1 MKAVRKINSIIF
13 LKVKSTPGD
22 TWYDDLHM
30 HSRVLLFCRAA
41 FTVRMNIPWARLTEV
56 PRARQIVLLGS
67 DGRRYMF
74 LAKPQDDLRKD
85 SRMMEVAGVVNHLFT
100 GQPASRRRNL
110 YLRRRAR

>member
-1 MKAVRKINSIIF
+1 M
-13 LKVKSTPGD
+13 
-22 TWYDDLHM
+22 
-30 HSRVLLFCRAA
+30 
-41 FTVRMNIPWARLTEV
+41 
-56 PRARQIVLLGS
+56 LLGS

-110 YLRRRAR
+110 YLRRRAWYMWSDIHRNVATAPHVIPRLFSSMTGRPEVAGAC